1 MKNDNS
7 TKFPNLAKRVLAV
20 AFFFKVRKFS
30 NYDKYYFGFHNV
42 FFRIGKNSKKGHYVY
57 LFFDFTTFSFRQ
69 LHKGIKLPITGLQI
83 TIWCIIFNLLWIPFR
98 LITFI
103 PLMYLDGGRNFIV
116 DSDWYQ
122 NVRFFNWIN
131 FIALIIL
138 ICVTLF
144 KSYC

>member
-1 MKNDNS
+1 MLENKPKIRNCH
-7 TKFPNLAKRVLAV
+7 KMLLAV
-20 AFFFKVRKFS
+20 ALFFKVRKFS
-30 NYDKYYFGFHNV
+30 NYDKYYFGFHNG
-42 FFRIGKNSKKGHYVY
+42 FFRIGKNIKKGYYVY

-103 PLMYLDGGRNFIV
+103 PLMYLDGARNFIV
-116 DSDWYQ
+116 DSAWYQ
-122 NVRFFNWIN
+122 NVRLFNWIN